1 MDNRR
6 LTKKT
11 TKNTHIYIYIKKWTT
26 GDVAEHCRYP
36 FWASKQFLKSVLT
49 QLFDVAEHKFERL
62 WQRLTLDENVAMTET
77 ANLQFFFVR
86 VLTTPDGLEPTG
98 MAMPGYPQDV
108 ALVLPGKKIRFWGA
122 GVETAVLRA
131 QAATVYVID
140 SANISGIDFEDPDC
154 FQGSLETASQ
164 PVLMSAALL
173 TTGPPRELPG
183 DGVPFPDAGDGVPED
198 TDDLVEADTTEPPEL
213 ECKLE
218 PAGVPE
224 EVPAPGPSVPDLVV
238 VSSST
243 RRPWTRGKAPPPK
256 EGVVP
261 WAVSRSSGQMAFAD
275 SLKAA
280 AAESSNPKRVRMTP
294 APPDEPPPS
303 SCLFESDKLFN
314 V

>member
-1 MDNRR
+1 M
-6 LTKKT
+6 
-11 TKNTHIYIYIKKWTT
+11 
-26 GDVAEHCRYP
+26 
-36 FWASKQFLKSVLT
+36 LT

-62 WQRLTLDENVAMTET
+62 WQRLTLDENVAMSET

-86 VLTTPDGLEPTG
+86 VLTTPDGLQPTV

-108 ALVLPGKKIRFWGA
+108 ALVLPGKKIRFWKAGA
-122 GVETAVLRA
+122 ETVVLRA

-140 SANISGIDFEDPDC
+140 SSNSSGIDFEDPEC
-154 FQGSLETASQ
+154 FQVNLATASQ
-164 PVLMSAALL
+164 PVLMSATLL
-173 TTGPPRELPG
+173 QAGPPTLLVG
-183 DGVPFPDAGDGVPED
+183 DVLQPVDAPED
-198 TDDLVEADTTEPPEL
+198 TDNLDEVDDVEADTTEPPEL

-224 EVPAPGPSVPDLVV
+224 EVPAPGPSVL

-294 APPDEPPPS
+294 APPDEPPPA
-303 SCLFESDKLFN
+303 SCLLESDKLFN

>member
-1 MDNRR
+1 M
-6 LTKKT
+6 
-11 TKNTHIYIYIKKWTT
+11 
-26 GDVAEHCRYP
+26 
-36 FWASKQFLKSVLT
+36 LT

-86 VLTTPDGLEPTG
+86 VLTTPDGLQPTG

-140 SANISGIDFEDPDC
+140 SANISAIDFEDVDC

-224 EVPAPGPSVPDLVV
+224 EVPAPGPSVPDVV
-238 VSSST
+238 VISSST
-243 RRPWTRGKAPPPK
+243 RRLLPSAASAPWAARKAPPPK
-256 EGVVP
+256 ALP
-261 WAVSRSSGQMAFAD
+261 SALSRSSGQMAFAD

-294 APPDEPPPS
+294 APPDEPPPA